1 MLRRCFCS
9 ALVWC
14 VCTIWRRGVP
24 AAQIL
29 IVALED
35 GGQAGLLLLLRE
47 QPCGYLGGC
56 GCVHA
61 LLLGQQR
68 LILWI
73 SACLQVHTALHQR
86 AGSIRASMHLCN
98 NVDLL
103 AEPTLPCTHLPT
115 A

>member
-1 MLRRCFCS
+1 M
-9 ALVWC
+9 
-14 VCTIWRRGVP
+14 IWRRGIP

-29 IVALED
+29 IIAPED

-56 GCVHA
+56 GRVHA

-73 SACLQVHTALHQR
+73 SACLQIHTAPYQQ
-86 AGSIRASMHLCN
+86 AGSIRASMHLCSD
-98 NVDLL
+98 VGLL
-103 AEPTLPCTHLPT
+103 VEPTLPCTHLPT